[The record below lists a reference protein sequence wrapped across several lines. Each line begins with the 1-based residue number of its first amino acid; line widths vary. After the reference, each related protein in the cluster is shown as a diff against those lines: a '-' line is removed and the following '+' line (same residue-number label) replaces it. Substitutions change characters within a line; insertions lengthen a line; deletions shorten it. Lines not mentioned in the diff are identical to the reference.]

1 MRAKIRVG
9 VLSAGAWS
17 VAVHIPELKKH
28 ADVELVVITNQ
39 NLETANKIK
48 EMFGFDSA
56 LDSWKKA
63 LELNLD
69 AVIVSSPPIAHE
81 EMVIAALNSG
91 AHVLCEKPFAI
102 DGNSASRMIA
112 ASTKNDRS
120 LLVGY
125 GWPYTDIF
133 NRARELISEGLI
145 GKVEFA
151 TLGITCGIREI
162 LQGQSSDH
170 STSTGFLSEKDTYR
184 DPKIAGGGAIGT
196 TMSHSLGL
204 LIHILGDSFEWITSS
219 SYPEGEALDYHESVS
234 GQMKNGAAVNM
245 YCVSTFG
252 SAPHVTWRFE
262 AFGDKGD
269 LRVDPTN
276 RQITFH
282 GGVGD
287 SWVQD
292 FREDETTYKSFM
304 PTALLL
310 ERARGNEIPDG
321 CDSSIGQLVVNATD
335 GIYESWRTG
344 SRSKVAT

>member
-1 MRAKIRVG
+1 MSAKIRVG

-17 VAVHIPELKKH
+17 VAVHIPELKRH
-28 ADVELVVITNQ
+28 PDVELVVITNQ
-39 NLETANKIK
+39 SLETAKKIQG
-48 EMFGFDSA
+48 MFGFEVG
-56 LDSWKKA
+56 LDSWEKA
-63 LELNLD
+63 LELRLD

-81 EMVIAALNSG
+81 AMVIAALNSG

-102 DGNSASRMIA
+102 DGKSATRMLA
-112 ASTKNDRS
+112 AADKNGRT

-125 GWPYTDIF
+125 GWPYTNIF
-133 NRARELISEGLI
+133 TRAQELIQEGLI

-162 LQGQSSDH
+162 LEGAPSDH
-170 STSTGFLSEKDTYR
+170 STSTGFLSEKNTYV

-204 LIHILGDSFEWITSS
+204 MIHMLGDSCDWVSSS
-219 SYPEGEALDYHESVS
+219 SYPAGAALDYHESVS
-234 GQMKNGAAVNM
+234 GQMKNGASVNM

-262 AFGDKGD
+262 AFGAKGD
-269 LRVDPTN
+269 LRVDPTR

-282 GGVGD
+282 GAIGD
-287 SWVQD
+287 TWVQD
-292 FREDETTYKSFM
+292 FEEDDVAYKSYM

-310 ERARGNEIPDG
+310 ERVRGNEIPAG

-344 SRSKVAT
+344 SRSKVAG

>member
-1 MRAKIRVG
+1 MSSKIRVG

-17 VAVHIPELKKH
+17 VAVHIPELKKN
-28 ADVELVVITNQ
+28 ADVELVVVTNQ
-39 NLETANKIK
+39 SLENANRIQK
-48 EMFGFDSA
+48 MFGFEYG
-56 LDSWKKA
+56 LDSWENA
-63 LELNLD
+63 LDLKLD
-69 AVIVSSPPIAHE
+69 AIIVSSPPIAHE
-81 EMVIAALNSG
+81 AMVIAALNSG

-102 DGNSASRMIA
+102 DGKSAARMLA
-112 ASTKNDRS
+112 AANKNERT

-125 GWPYTDIF
+125 GWPYTNIF
-133 NRARELISEGLI
+133 TRAQELIQDDLI

-162 LQGQSSDH
+162 LEGEISDH
-170 STSTGFLSEKDTYR
+170 STATGFMSEKNTYA

-204 LIHILGDSFEWITSS
+204 LIHLLGDSFDWVSSS
-219 SYPEGEALDYHESVS
+219 SYPAGAALDYHESVS
-234 GQMKNGAAVNM
+234 GQMKNGASVNM

-262 AFGDKGD
+262 AFGAKGD
-269 LRVDPTN
+269 LRVDPTR

-282 GGVGD
+282 GAVGD
-287 SWVQD
+287 TWVQEFEEKD
-292 FREDETTYKSFM
+292 VAYKSYM

-310 ERARGNEIPDG
+310 ERARGNEIPEG
-321 CDSSIGQLVVNATD
+321 CDSSIGQMVVNATD

-344 SRSKVAT
+344 ARSKVVG

>member
-1 MRAKIRVG
+1 MSEKLRVG

-28 ADVELVVITNQ
+28 TDVELVVVTNQ
-39 NLETANKIK
+39 NLETATKIQ
-48 EMFGFDSA
+48 EMFGFE
-56 LDSWKKA
+56 KA
-63 LELNLD
+63 LNSWEEALKLNLD
-69 AVIVSSPPIAHE
+69 AIIVSSPPIAHE
-81 EMVIAALNSG
+81 AMVIAALNSG

-102 DGNSASRMIA
+102 DGKSAAKMLA
-112 ASTKNDRS
+112 AAKQNDRT

-125 GWPYTDIF
+125 GWPYTNIF
-133 NRARELISEGLI
+133 TRVRDLIQDGLI

-162 LQGQSSDH
+162 LEGAPSDH
-170 STSTGFLSEKDTYR
+170 STSTGFMSERNTYI
-184 DPKIAGGGAIGT
+184 DPKIAAGGAIGT

-204 LIHILGDSFEWITSS
+204 LIHILGDSFDWVASS
-219 SYPEGEALDYHESVS
+219 SFPAGAALDYHESVS
-234 GQMKNGAAVNM
+234 AQMKNGASVNM

-262 AFGDKGD
+262 AFGPKGD
-269 LRVDPTN
+269 LRVDPTR

-282 GGVGD
+282 GAIGD
-287 SWVQD
+287 SWVEEFEEKD
-292 FREDETTYKSFM
+292 VAYKSYM

-310 ERARGNEIPDG
+310 ERARGNEIPEG
-321 CDSSIGQLVVNATD
+321 CDSSLGQLVVNATD

-344 SRSKVAT
+344 SRSKVAG

>member
-1 MRAKIRVG
+1 MSSKIRVG

-28 ADVELVVITNQ
+28 ADVELVVVTNQ
-39 NLETANKIK
+39 SLENANRIQG
-48 EMFGFDSA
+48 MFGFENG
-56 LDSWKKA
+56 LDSWEKA
-63 LELNLD
+63 LDLKLD
-69 AVIVSSPPIAHE
+69 AIIVSSPPIAHE
-81 EMVIAALNSG
+81 AMVIAALNSG

-102 DGNSASRMIA
+102 DGKSAARMLA
-112 ASTKNDRS
+112 AANENERT

-125 GWPYTDIF
+125 GWPYTNIF
-133 NRARELISEGLI
+133 ARAQELIQDDLI

-162 LQGQSSDH
+162 LQGEASDH
-170 STSTGFLSEKDTYR
+170 STSTGFMSEKNTYA

-204 LIHILGDSFEWITSS
+204 LIHMLGDSFDWVSSS
-219 SYPEGEALDYHESVS
+219 SYPAGAALDYHESVS
-234 GQMKNGAAVNM
+234 GQMKNGASVNM

-262 AFGDKGD
+262 AFGAKGD
-269 LRVDPTN
+269 LRVDPT
-276 RQITFH
+276 RREITFH
-282 GGVGD
+282 GAIGD
-287 SWVQD
+287 SWVQQ
-292 FREDETTYKSFM
+292 FGEEDVAYKSYM

-310 ERARGNEIPDG
+310 ERARGHEIPEG
-321 CDSSIGQLVVNATD
+321 CDSSIGQMVVNATD

-344 SRSKVAT
+344 ARSKVVG

>member
-1 MRAKIRVG
+1 MSPKIRVG

-28 ADVELVVITNQ
+28 PDVELVVVTNQ
-39 NLETANKIK
+39 SIEMANKIK
-48 EMFGFDSA
+48 EMFGFEGA
-56 LDSWKKA
+56 LDSWEKA
-63 LELNLD
+63 LEYELD

-81 EMVIAALNSG
+81 AMVIAALDAG
-91 AHVLCEKPFAI
+91 AHVLCEKPFALNG
-102 DGNSASRMIA
+102 DSASRMIL
-112 ASTKNDRS
+112 ASKKSNRA
-120 LLVGY
+120 LLIGY

-133 NRARELISEGLI
+133 SRVRDLIREGLI

-151 TLGITCGIREI
+151 NLGITCGIREI

-170 STSTGFLSEKDTYR
+170 STSTGFLSEKQTYL

-204 LIHILGDSFEWITSS
+204 LIHILGDSFDWVASS
-219 SYPEGEALDYHESVS
+219 SFPAGEALDYHESVS

-252 SAPHVTWRFE
+252 SAPHVTWKFE

-282 GGVGD
+282 GAIGD

-292 FREDETTYKSFM
+292 FDEEGVTYKSYM

-344 SRSKVAT
+344 SRSKVAP